1 MASLIICWFQHILG
15 VFLDKVVLRA
25 KDVCKTYEM
34 GAVEVKAVCGVNLEI
49 KQGEFVSIMGPS
61 GSGKTT
67 LLDILSC
74 LSRPSD
80 GEVFINGKPISK
92 MGDSQ
97 LAMVR
102 GKTIGFVFQ
111 TFNLIG
117 RLTALEN
124 VALPLWFQGIPEAE
138 RNNIARQKLDAVGLG
153 ERINHKPNEL
163 SGGEKQRVAI
173 ARALAVDPDVIV
185 ADEPTGNLDSKAGKN
200 VLEIIQGLHEKD
212 NKTILMVTHDPN
224 VGALAERMLN
234 LFDGRI
240 VGEKIL
246 KKAHYGGLL

>member
-1 MASLIICWFQHILG
+1 MLVPTYCFKVAVLG
-15 VFLDKVVLRA
+15 KVVLRA
-25 KDVCKTYEM
+25 EEVCKTYKM
-34 GAVEVKAVCGVNLEI
+34 GEVEVRAVCGANLDI

-67 LLDILSC
+67 LLDLLSC
-74 LSRPSD
+74 LSRPTS

-92 MGDSQ
+92 MNDSE
-97 LAMVR
+97 LALVR

-117 RLTALEN
+117 RMTALEN

-138 RNNIARQKLDAVGLG
+138 RNEIAMQKLETVGLAQRVG
-153 ERINHKPNEL
+153 HHPNEL

-173 ARALAVDPDVIV
+173 ARALAVDPDIIV

-200 VLEIIQGLHEKD
+200 VLEIIQKLHEEQ
-212 NKTILMVTHDPN
+212 NKTILMVTHDQN
-224 VGALAERMLN
+224 VGAMAERMIN
-234 LFDGRI
+234 LLDGKI

-246 KKAHYGGLL
+246 RKVKH